1 MAAKAKEVQEVVEAI
16 TQLPHKHVAF
26 HILQQSLSFGR
37 IQYWTRTAPREYISS
52 LLELHHRLQQE
63 LLEHLVGQP
72 LSVSQWLQA
81 RLPIKWGG
89 LGLLSSRYEVG
100 IRIFHVA
107 DLAYLTAR
115 HRSHAHVNRLV
126 PGYTHSIARDFEAAA
141 RQHLSGFFPTDQEN
155 FYNPSQSIDQPA
167 KLQQLY
173 ETVHQDLLQGS
184 CVAHQAR
191 LRAVATP
198 GAGAWLYATPSP
210 TRDLVFSDIAFSDI
224 VSIRLGVPIFGEDL
238 GCVYCYQSL
247 DRLGHHIMGS
257 MRQGN
262 KYGIHNSLRNII
274 YRYADMAGL
283 RPVLESTGL
292 IAEDP

>member
-1 MAAKAKEVQEVVEAI
+1 M
-16 TQLPHKHVAF
+16 
-26 HILQQSLSFGR
+26 
-37 IQYWTRTAPREYISS
+37 
-52 LLELHHRLQQE
+52 
-63 LLEHLVGQP
+63 
-72 LSVSQWLQA
+72 
-81 RLPIKWGG
+81 
-89 LGLLSSRYEVG
+89 
-100 IRIFHVA
+100 
-107 DLAYLTAR
+107 
-115 HRSHAHVNRLV
+115 
-126 PGYTHSIARDFEAAA
+126 
-141 RQHLSGFFPTDQEN
+141 
-155 FYNPSQSIDQPA
+155 
-167 KLQQLY
+167 Y

-191 LRAVATP
+191 LRAVAAP